1 MLSSSGL
8 SEAKRAMMK
17 LIEMARQGRLWLL
30 ETTWSYLLGVGY
42 FLMAVSAIVS
52 INAAR
57 GSMRRQLMQLLLSAA
72 LGLLLAK
79 LMASGYGG
87 AARFRAAGTLPEKL
101 AALMP
106 RLLVAQ
112 ARMDRVH
119 LAACIAWVCRR
130 PLAPLAP
137 GLPFTLT
144 RRASYSTLIML
155 GLLSVLVEIPR
166 DTFIASMLIKDP
178 AMQWRVHVVMGALAV
193 YSLAWL
199 LADRRLMQ
207 GSVHVL
213 GPASLELKIAGR
225 LEASIALAA
234 ILGADALT
242 EPAAAWR
249 KRHGVPLQA
258 TQSGAPSPL
267 DRPNVVLTLD
277 PDAGVTLRRWQLECA
292 PPRYLFLYVDE
303 PSQFVA
309 ALRNATSH

>member
-1 MLSSSGL
+1 MLWSSGL
-8 SEAKRAMMK
+8 TESKRAMK
-17 LIEMARQGRLWLL
+17 LIEMARQGRSWLQ
-30 ETTWSYLLGVGY
+30 ETTWSYLFGVGY

-57 GSMRRQLMQLLLSAA
+57 GSMRRQLVSLLLLAA

-87 AARFRAAGTLPEKL
+87 AARCRAAATPRDKL

-119 LAACIAWVCRR
+119 LAACLAWICRR
-130 PLAPLAP
+130 PQAPPAS
-137 GLPFTLT
+137 GARFTLA
-144 RRASYSTLIML
+144 RRGSYSTLVML
-155 GLLSVLVEIPR
+155 GLLSTLVDLPLT
-166 DTFIASMLIKDP
+166 TFMASMLTKDP
-178 AMQWRVHVVMGALAV
+178 ALQLRIHLAMGALAV

-207 GSVHVL
+207 GSAHVL
-213 GPASLELKIAGR
+213 GVSALTLKIAGR
-225 LEASIALAA
+225 LDASIPLAA
-234 ILGADALT
+234 IRSADALG
-242 EPAAAWR
+242 EPVAAWR
-249 KRHGVPLQA
+249 KRHGVALQDTA
-258 TQSGAPSPL
+258 SGTPSPL

-277 PDAGVTLRRWQLECA
+277 PHAGVTLRRWQLDCP
-292 PPRYLFLYVDE
+292 PPRTLFLYVDE
-303 PSQFVA
+303 PSQFIA